1 MNDPAILNA
10 IRHNPLL
17 SGLGDAEHAVL
28 ISVGAITRLPAGTVL
43 YERGEAAIT
52 SS

>member
-1 MNDPAILNA
+1 MTDPSVLAA

-28 ISVGAITRLPAGTVL
+28 VSLGVTTRLPAGTIL
-43 YERGEAAIT
+43 YERG
-52 SS
+52 